1 MPVRVFVV
9 DGDVISRFEVRK
21 ALAAAGL
28 EVVGESAP
36 DARLMTAVTAAAADV
51 VLCSIDAP
59 HSTHL
64 NAIESLH
71 TALPEVPVV
80 AYSATPGAEAERQAA
95 AAGARSIV
103 AVPLEAA
110 LLRAVIDEALATPGA
125 PHVLPPPGT
134 TSSYDGQ
141 PPGALIA
148 VYSSKG
154 GSGKTTLALNL
165 AVGLRMA
172 SGRSVALV
180 AAPSDPGDLP
190 IMMELDASRSIR
202 SFVGALAEDPGTDPR
217 PFLAQ
222 HGSGVAVLAPVPGAL
237 EGTTVEPAAFALAL
251 ESLRRTYDFVVV
263 DLGVTIDPLTVAAL
277 KSASLVLHV
286 VTPSIVSV
294 RGAARAA
301 QVMVAQGVDPTL
313 VRVVVNYIAP
323 DRVSADTLEDMLGTS
338 VYWTIPHDSNLH
350 RNAELGRAIDQSP
363 RRGGAAGAITRL
375 ARQLAGLPP
384 ESRRV
389 LASLNVLALLALT

>member
-9 DGDVISRFEVRK
+9 DQSVTSRFEVRK

-28 EVVGESAP
+28 EIAGESAP
-36 DARLMTAVTAAAADV
+36 DARLLSEVLASAADV

-64 NAIESLH
+64 SAVESLH
-71 TALPEVPVV
+71 AALPSTPIV
-80 AYSATPGAEAERQAA
+80 AYSGTPGGEAERLAVR
-95 AAGARSIV
+95 AGVRSVV
-103 AVPLEAA
+103 AVPLEATF
-110 LLRAVIDEALATPGA
+110 LRAVIDEALAA
-125 PHVLPPPGT
+125 PDVVAAPPVHDVP
-134 TSSYDGQ
+134 DMQGQ

-172 SGRSVALV
+172 SGRTVALV
-180 AAPSDPGDLP
+180 AAPSGPGDLP
-190 IMMELDASRSIR
+190 IMMELDASRTLR
-202 SFVGALAEDPGTDPR
+202 TFVGALADDPGVDPR
-217 PFLAQ
+217 PFLAR
-222 HGSGVAVLAPVPGAL
+222 HGSGVDVLAPVPGAI
-237 EGTTVEPAAFALAL
+237 EGTSVEPGAFSWAL
-251 ESLRRTYDFVVV
+251 ESLRRVYDFVVV
-263 DLGVTIDPLTVAAL
+263 DLGVTIDAPTAAAL

-286 VTPSIVSV
+286 VTPSVVSV

-301 QVMVAQGVDPTL
+301 QVMAAQGVDPTL

-384 ESRRV
+384 ESRRA
-389 LASLNVLALLALT
+389 LTSLNAVSLLALL